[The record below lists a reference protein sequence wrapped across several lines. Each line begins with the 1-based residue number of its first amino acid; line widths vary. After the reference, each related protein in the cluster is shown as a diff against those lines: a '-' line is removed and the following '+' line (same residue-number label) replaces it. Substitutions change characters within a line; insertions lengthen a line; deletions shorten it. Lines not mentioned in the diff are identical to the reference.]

1 MFTERFSNATSFCV
15 PGPDL
20 TSLMIGLAPQL
31 LSAATGSSGTGSAAA
46 ALLPVLAPALGSIL
60 GGSGGSARP
69 NIDRNPSVG
78 GSGGGGGAGLTSLIG
93 PALGAILGGAGGGG
107 GSSRP
112 QKPSPQQFFRQPP
125 PTPPPQTTTEAP
137 ETRPECPGTCIGS
150 YLSFTCFGN
159 LPLRF
164 RSRTRNLF
172 CFLD

>member
-1 MFTERFSNATSFCV
+1 
-15 PGPDL
+15 
-20 TSLMIGLAPQL
+20 MIGLAPQL

-93 PALGAILGGAGGGG
+93 PALGAILGSAGGGG

-112 QKPSPQQFFRQPP
+112 PKPSPQQFFRQPP

-164 RSRTRNLF
+164 RSRTRILF
-172 CFLD
+172 CFLDFSFRERCHDGAFQL